1 MKIYHKDVWG
11 FWFFKRYSFYVE
23 DESEGLTEILVDK
36 YTCMRYNVGE
46 YYEVPWTKSRR
57 IGMRSKTS

>member
-1 MKIYHKDVWG
+1 MKCFPIFWIELSKMKIYHKDVWG

-36 YTCMRYNVGE
+36 NTWMRYNVGDF
-46 YYEVPWTKSRR
+46 YEIP
-57 IGMRSKTS
+57 

>member
-11 FWFFKRYSFYVE
+11 FWIFKRYSFYVE

-36 YTCMRYNVGE
+36 DTWSLHEVGDT
-46 YYEVPWTKSRR
+46 YEIP
-57 IGMRSKTS
+57 